1 MISNLKKYAVD
12 FKNKLEL
19 EYTIL
24 INNIK
29 YIIFYIFVLVYIA
42 STLGRNLAYYR
53 SSQEDRLKDLG
64 FDIIPELPNKYK
76 YISEVIII
84 INLVIGVLIVFSPLI
99 FNPMKNSYSLILI
112 GKRLITILGI
122 GHLIRISMYI
132 STSLPSPAN
141 HCQPGSDNYN
151 PPDNLVEIFTRFSTY
166 KDLNCGDLIFS
177 GHMFQSISFTI
188 LTCLYSRRMF
198 NLIYSNIISI
208 TQILLT
214 ITQAYFILAARNHYS
229 IDIVVAIY
237 VSFTLWYIGLTKNPI
252 DDEKRVVDF
261 EIRRYIEIDMDQDSI
276 L

>member
-99 FNPMKNSYSLILI
+99 
-112 GKRLITILGI
+112 
-122 GHLIRISMYI
+122 
-132 STSLPSPAN
+132 
-141 HCQPGSDNYN
+141 
-151 PPDNLVEIFTRFSTY
+151 
-166 KDLNCGDLIFS
+166 
-177 GHMFQSISFTI
+177 
-188 LTCLYSRRMF
+188 
-198 NLIYSNIISI
+198 
-208 TQILLT
+208 
-214 ITQAYFILAARNHYS
+214 
-229 IDIVVAIY
+229 
-237 VSFTLWYIGLTKNPI
+237 
-252 DDEKRVVDF
+252 
-261 EIRRYIEIDMDQDSI
+261 
-276 L
+276 